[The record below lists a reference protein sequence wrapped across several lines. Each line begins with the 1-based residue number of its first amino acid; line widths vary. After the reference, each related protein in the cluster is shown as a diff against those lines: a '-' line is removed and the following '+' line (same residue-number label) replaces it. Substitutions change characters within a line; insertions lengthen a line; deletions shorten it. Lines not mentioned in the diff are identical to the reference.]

1 MAMTRSRKALLL
13 AALTALALV
22 LAGCGGDDDGDAT
35 DATDEAV
42 EATEDDAAEPTEEE
56 AEPTEDEATEP
67 TEDDTAEA
75 TEDDAATE
83 EDDAA
88 AGDAEEV
95 TGGPYTI
102 GVSNGFVGSEW
113 RTQMID
119 NLEAAVEEYGDA
131 IDELIIESADVDV
144 NGQIQQ
150 VRNLISAGVDAII
163 INPNSP
169 TALDAVFQE
178 AADQGIVVV
187 ATDQA
192 VETESVVN
200 VVIDQA
206 EWGRVSAE
214 WLADTLGEGAQIVA
228 VNGIAGHPANEAR
241 WGAAQEVFDE
251 AGIEVLTVAN
261 GNWDQATGQ
270 QVMSDLLA
278 TYPELDGVW
287 TQDGMAEGVFRA
299 LDAAGRLGEVQ
310 PTGEARV
317 GYMRLWE
324 QTEGFETIG
333 VVNPPGAAVAAL
345 HTAIALLE
353 GREIDPAALDGNTL
367 FLPIPEFVTVD
378 NFDEVWAE
386 VQDRPDT
393 YSVDEILT
401 RAEVLEAYFQ

>member
-1 MAMTRSRKALLL
+1 MIRTRAKFRAAPWAALLMALALLL
-13 AALTALALV
+13 AA
-22 LAGCGGDDDGDAT
+22 CGGDGGGADTEGGDTGTEEAADAT
-35 DATDEAV
+35 EG
-42 EATEDDAAEPTEEE
+42 EDTGA
-56 AEPTEDEATEP
+56 DEATEG
-67 TEDDTAEA
+67 EEA
-75 TEDDAATE
+75 TE
-83 EDDAA
+83 
-88 AGDAEEV
+88 G
-95 TGGPYTI
+95 GGPYRI
-102 GVSNGFVGSEW
+102 GISNGFVGSEW

-150 VRNLISAGVDAII
+150 VRNLISSGVDAII

-169 TALDAVFQE
+169 TALDAVFAE
-178 AADQGIVVV
+178 AEQQGVVVV

-192 VETESVVN
+192 VESQSVVN

-214 WLADTLGEGAQIVA
+214 WLAEELGEGAKIVA

-251 AGIEVLTVAN
+251 AGIEVLTAAN
-261 GNWDQATGQ
+261 GDWDQATGQ

-278 TYPELDGVW
+278 TYPDLDGVW
-287 TQDGMAEGVFRA
+287 TQDGMAEGVYRA
-299 LDAAGRLGEVQ
+299 LEAAGRLDEVQ

-317 GYMRLWE
+317 GYMRLWADNPD
-324 QTEGFETIG
+324 FDTIG

-345 HTAIALLE
+345 HVAVALLD
-353 GREIDPAALDGNTL
+353 GHEIDESKLENGNTL
-367 FLPIPEFVTVD
+367 HLPIPEFVTSE

-386 VQDRPDT
+386 VQDKPDT

-401 RAEVLEAYFQ
+401 REEVLEAYFTE

>member
-1 MAMTRSRKALLL
+1 MIRTRAKFRAAPWAALLMALALLL
-13 AALTALALV
+13 AA
-22 LAGCGGDDDGDAT
+22 CGGDGGGADTEGGDTGTEEAADAT
-35 DATDEAV
+35 EG
-42 EATEDDAAEPTEEE
+42 EDTGA
-56 AEPTEDEATEP
+56 DEATEG
-67 TEDDTAEA
+67 EEA
-75 TEDDAATE
+75 TE
-83 EDDAA
+83 
-88 AGDAEEV
+88 G
-95 TGGPYTI
+95 GGPYRI
-102 GVSNGFVGSEW
+102 GISNGFVGSEW

-119 NLEAAVEEYGDA
+119 NLETAAEEYGDK
-131 IDELIIESADVDV
+131 IEELVIESADVDV

-169 TALDAVFQE
+169 TALDAVFAE
-178 AADQGIVVV
+178 AEQQGIVVV

-192 VETESVVN
+192 VESQSVIN

-214 WLADTLGEGAQIVA
+214 WLAEKLGEGAKIVA

-241 WGAAQEVFDE
+241 WGAAQEVFNE
-251 AGIEVLTVAN
+251 AGIEVLAVAN

-278 TYPELDGVW
+278 TYPDLDGVW
-287 TQDGMAEGVFRA
+287 TQDGMAEGVYRA
-299 LDAAGRLGEVQ
+299 LEAAGRLDEVQ

-317 GYMRLWE
+317 GYMRLWADNPD
-324 QTEGFETIG
+324 FDTIG

-345 HTAIALLE
+345 HVAVALLD
-353 GREIDPAALDGNTL
+353 GHEIDESKLENGNTL
-367 FLPIPEFVTVD
+367 HLPIPEFVTSE

-386 VQDRPDT
+386 VQDKPDT

-401 RAEVLEAYFQ
+401 REEVLEAYFTE